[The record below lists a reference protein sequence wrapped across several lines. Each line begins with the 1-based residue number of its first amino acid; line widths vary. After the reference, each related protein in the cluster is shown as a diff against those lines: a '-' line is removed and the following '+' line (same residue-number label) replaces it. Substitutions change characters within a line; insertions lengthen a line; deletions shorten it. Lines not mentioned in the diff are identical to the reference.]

1 MNIATLANTSATS
14 TEQSAASQ
22 KLTNDFDTFLTLLTT
37 QLKNQD
43 PLSPLESQE
52 FTNQIVQFSNL
63 EQQIAQSDK
72 LDALLSAEKTSQ
84 AANAVSYL
92 GKTVEVPLSATQL
105 ANGNA
110 KITYILPAGAEDVTV
125 TIFDGS
131 GSVLRTLDGN
141 TEEGRNEVPWDGK
154 DSLGNVLPDDT
165 YTVSVGANDA
175 NGDALS
181 DISVIFSGI
190 AEDVLT
196 EAGETFLRVGNV
208 AIALPDIIGVRE
220 TPPSDDQV

>member
-1 MNIATLANTSATS
+1 MDIAGLSATTATS
-14 TEQSAASQ
+14 TNQSASQ
-22 KLTNDFDTFLTLLTT
+22 KLATDFDTFLTLLTT

-72 LDALLSAEKTSQ
+72 LDDILSAEKTLQ
-84 AANAVSYL
+84 AATAVSYL
-92 GKTVEVPLSATQL
+92 GKTVEVPLTATQL

-110 KITYILPAGAEDVTV
+110 KITYILPAGAEDVTI

-131 GSVLRTLDGN
+131 GSVLRTLDG
-141 TEEGRNEVPWDGK
+141 EAEHGRNEVPWDGK

-175 NGDALS
+175 NGDPLS

-208 AIALPDIIGVRE
+208 AIALQDVIGVRE

>member
-1 MNIATLANTSATS
+1 MEVAGLSKTSNN
-14 TEQSAASQ
+14 EPSAAAQ

-72 LDALLSAEKTSQ
+72 LDDLLSAEKTLQ
-84 AANAVSYL
+84 AATAVSYL
-92 GKTVEVPLSATQL
+92 GKTIEVSLSATQL
-105 ANGNA
+105 TDGNA
-110 KITYILPAGAEDVTV
+110 DIAYILPPGAEEVTV

-131 GSVLRTLDGN
+131 GNVLQTLDGD
-141 TEEGRNEVPWDGK
+141 TEEGRNKLPWDGK
-154 DSLGNVLPDDT
+154 DSFGNVLPNDT
-165 YTVSVGANDA
+165 YTISVAGLDA
-175 NGDALS
+175 NGDPLE
-181 DISVIFSGI
+181 DISVIFSGV

-196 EAGETFLRVGNV
+196 EAGETFLRIGNV
-208 AIALPDIIGVRE
+208 AVALPDVIGVRE
-220 TPPSDDQV
+220 TPAAGDQI